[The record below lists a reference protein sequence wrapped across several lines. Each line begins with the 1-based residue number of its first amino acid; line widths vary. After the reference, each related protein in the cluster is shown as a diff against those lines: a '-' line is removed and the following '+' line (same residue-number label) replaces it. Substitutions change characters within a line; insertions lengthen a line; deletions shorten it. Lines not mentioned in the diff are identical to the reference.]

1 MEKLKEEKE
10 GGQREYMHKGS
21 TMVDDQSSQIPSH
34 TGKIEELCFN
44 HDFFFKAANR
54 PLNKY

>member
-34 TGKIEELCFN
+34 TGKTEELCFN
-44 HDFFFKAANR
+44 HD
-54 PLNKY
+54 